1 MTHEDISKYTG
12 KSRSHVTNLIRLSDL
27 SDFVKTKLLEGEIDM
42 GHARAVI
49 TLKSASQISLINT
62 VISKNLSVRDLESLI
77 KKKNNT
83 GSSAKISAKPQ
94 DTVILEQ
101 ELSEKLCANV
111 SITHQSSGHGKVEI
125 KYSSLQEL
133 EGIIKKIR

>member
-1 MTHEDISKYTG
+1 M
-12 KSRSHVTNLIRLSDL
+12 
-27 SDFVKTKLLEGEIDM
+27 
-42 GHARAVI
+42 
-49 TLKSASQISLINT
+49 
-62 VISKNLSVRDLESLI
+62 ESLI

-83 GSSAKISAKPQ
+83 DSPAKLSTKPQ

-111 SITHQSSGHGKVEI
+111 RITHQSNGHGKVEI